1 MIPKEQQLI
10 QSALESC
17 ATKGVI
23 SCVGGAV
30 FGVAMGLFTA
40 SIDPMSTVVPNK
52 VPTMRD
58 VWKEMRNRSISHA
71 KSFAM
76 IGAMFSVI
84 ECNIETARGKHDL
97 YNGFSS
103 GFLTGG
109 ILGLRA
115 GIKPAIFGGMGF
127 ALFSTAIEMF
137 LMH

>member
-1 MIPKEQQLI
+1 
-10 QSALESC
+10 
-17 ATKGVI
+17 
-23 SCVGGAV
+23 
-30 FGVAMGLFTA
+30 MGLFTA

-58 VWKEMRNRSISHA
+58 VWKEMKNRSLSHA

-76 IGAMFSVI
+76 VGAMFSVI
-84 ECNIETARGKHDL
+84 ECNIEAARGKHDL
-97 YNGFSS
+97 YNGFSA

-115 GIKPAIFGGMGF
+115 GIKPGLFGGLGF
-127 ALFSTAIEMF
+127 ALFSTAIERF

>member
-1 MIPKEQQLI
+1 MMPTEQKLI
-10 QSALESC
+10 QSAIESC
-17 ATKGVI
+17 ATKGI
-23 SCVGGAV
+23 IACVGGAG
-30 FGVAMGLFTA
+30 FGFIMGVFTA

-52 VPTMRD
+52 VPTIRD
-58 VWKEMRNRSISHA
+58 VFKEMKTRSLSHA

-76 IGAMFSVI
+76 IGMMFSVI

-115 GIKPAIFGGMGF
+115 GIKPAIIGGMGF

-137 LMH
+137 LMS

>member
-1 MIPKEQQLI
+1 MMPREQIFI
-10 QSALESC
+10 QNALESC
-17 ATKGVI
+17 ITKGVI
-23 SCVGGAV
+23 ACVAGAG
-30 FGVAMGLFTA
+30 FGLAMGLFTA

-58 VWKEMRNRSISHA
+58 VFKEMKTRSLSHA

-76 IGAMFSVI
+76 IGMMFSVI

-137 LMH
+137 LMS